1 MLEQRLGVSEE
12 TREEG
17 VLGILRKCGVRDGD
31 EKLTCV
37 GGGAR
42 ARMQSALKANATKA

>member
-1 MLEQRLGVSEE
+1 MSEE

-17 VLGILRKCGVRDGD
+17 VLDILRKCRVRDGD

-37 GGGAR
+37 GGGADHQPEVDEVER
-42 ARMQSALKANATKA
+42 ILE